1 MFCRKLVY
9 LIRSQYCIKDVCK
22 KPRNR
27 PIFNLFELRPYIWVY
42 IIFFSFKV
50 TRTLAITGVM
60 RVENAA
66 RRRSVVF
73 LTLAQI
79 TPPAPIFVEKK
90 PDSIFRTFLALAK
103 KDSPMNQTSRAAV
116 TQINVKK
123 IPVQTMRHAV
133 FVEHF
138 FQN

>member
-1 MFCRKLVY
+1 
-9 LIRSQYCIKDVCK
+9 
-22 KPRNR
+22 
-27 PIFNLFELRPYIWVY
+27 
-42 IIFFSFKV
+42 
-50 TRTLAITGVM
+50 M

-66 RRRSVVF
+66 RPRSVVF

-103 KDSPMNQTSRAAV
+103 KDSPMNQMLRAAV

-123 IPVQTMRHAV
+123 IPVQIMLHAV
-133 FVEHF
+133 FVEQF